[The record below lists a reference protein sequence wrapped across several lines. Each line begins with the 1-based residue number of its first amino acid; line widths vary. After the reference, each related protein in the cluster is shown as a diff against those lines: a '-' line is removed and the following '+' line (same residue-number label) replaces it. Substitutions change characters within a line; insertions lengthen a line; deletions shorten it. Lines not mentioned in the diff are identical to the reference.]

1 VVGAL
6 LAGYGVIAFFL
17 VLVRYVVAD
26 DPVGE
31 MLTAPQWQ
39 PPFGWLALTAGYVVV
54 SLGLVALVGLATR
67 WIVRRE
73 AVVPEVDEPSPLA
86 EAPARG

>member
-1 VVGAL
+1 
-6 LAGYGVIAFFL
+6 
-17 VLVRYVVAD
+17 
-26 DPVGE
+26 
-31 MLTAPQWQ
+31 M
-39 PPFGWLALTAGYVVV
+39 ALTAGYVVV

-73 AVVPEVDEPSPLA
+73 QPLAREDEDEDEPRPLA